1 MTNLQRFIRLLISL
15 ALLSI
20 CASTQTPTP
29 VAPVSNPCAPRFAAG
44 SVVSNPP
51 AVFSSNGVLN
61 VNFSYQETTDSV
73 GRLLH
78 CLMTDTGLQEP
89 TCT

>member
-1 MTNLQRFIRLLISL
+1 MTNLQRRFIRLLISL

-51 AVFSSNGVLN
+51 AVFSFKWRVERELLLSGDNGFRGQIVALP
-61 VNFSYQETTDSV
+61 D
-73 GRLLH
+73 
-78 CLMTDTGLQEP
+78 D
-89 TCT
+89 